1 MEAMPG
7 DGSLTMTAERI
18 GDDIV
23 MSQGHAVGVPE
34 EEMQNIFTQ
43 FYTTKPG
50 GMGLGLAYCKKT
62 VEAHGGDIHISSE
75 QDKGTTVTVT
85 IPI

>member
-1 MEAMPG
+1 M
-7 DGSLTMTAERI
+7 
-18 GDDIV
+18 
-23 MSQGHAVGVPE
+23 GVPE

-43 FYTTKPG
+43 FYTTKPDG
-50 GMGLGLAYCKKT
+50 IGLGLAYCKKT
-62 VEAHGGDIHISSE
+62 VEAHGGDINISSE